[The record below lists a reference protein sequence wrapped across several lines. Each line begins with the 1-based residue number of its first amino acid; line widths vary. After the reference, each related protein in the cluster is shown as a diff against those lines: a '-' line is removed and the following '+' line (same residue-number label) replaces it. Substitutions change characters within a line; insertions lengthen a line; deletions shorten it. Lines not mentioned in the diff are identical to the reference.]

1 MEATATMNNTDT
13 GKSVTCNGV
22 VISVNGTCTIPAIGI
37 TAKAVIAGMATTN
50 GASMK
55 TILSAAV
62 GVKSSLNIN
71 FMPSASDCSNPN
83 GPFISG
89 PMRCCMN
96 ATTRRSYQMVNS
108 VSTSST
114 TNANSALSSTTHH
127 RS

>member
-1 MEATATMNNTDT
+1 M
-13 GKSVTCNGV
+13 
-22 VISVNGTCTIPAIGI
+22 

-55 TILSAAV
+55 MILSAAV

-71 FMPSASDCSNPN
+71 FMPSANDCSKPK
-83 GPFISG
+83 GPFMLG

-108 VSTSST
+108 VSTRRT
-114 TNANSALSSTTHH
+114 TNANSALSATTHQG
-127 RS
+127 S